1 MGLLAAANGLHESL
15 IARAKR
21 IALSTALAGALTTGL
36 WLAYGHDASA
46 GGETRTLSLYHVHT
60 KESLT
65 ITYKVNGRYLPS
77 ALEKINY
84 ILRDWRRK
92 EVIRID
98 PKTIDLMW
106 ELHADLGSTRPVHI
120 ICGYRSPTTN
130 AFLKRIGRN
139 VAKKSQHMVG
149 KAIDLYFPDV
159 PTEKL
164 RNSALVRQVGGVG
177 YYRGANGFVHI
188 DSGKVRMWPRLPPM
202 QVAKIFRDYRKTIGA
217 RLNRDDQILVATS
230 ESDNDAMKSK
240 VANIASTDYD
250 DEDAGETAADSTA
263 PADATP
269 TPVPRA
275 KPAQRPAEVVDR
287 YPVPLPRP
295 KPIEVLMMA
304 AANMKIEPAAAPP
317 TDVQTNFKSR
327 FDSESLGVI
336 AGAESMAEEPDVTQT
351 ANVSAKGSFA
361 DSLRD
366 GTAENVPMIRPLTTA
381 SAGNDD
387 LFWWPKQLTFSPDQA
402 IRRDGAPQQLVPDD
416 NETIA
421 DMAAPQLSSSSTLMV
436 AQANA
441 ATPPAVPA
449 LRTTS
454 SGKGDL
460 LEVNRSSKGSMLMNE
475 PVAMQKKRQS
485 LSDFIRSLTGTN

>member
-1 MGLLAAANGLHESL
+1 MGLLAAANGLHGSV

-21 IALSTALAGALTTGL
+21 IALTTALAGALTTGL
-36 WLAYGHDASA
+36 YFGYGHDATA

-65 ITYKVNGRYLPS
+65 ITYKVDGRYIPS

-84 ILRDWRRK
+84 LMRDWRRK

-120 ICGYRSPTTN
+120 ICGYRSPNTN

-188 DSGKVRMWPRLPPM
+188 DSGKVRTWPRLAPM
-202 QVAKIFRDYRKTIGA
+202 QLAKIFRDYRKTVGA
-217 RLNRDDQILVATS
+217 RLNRDDQILVVTS

-240 VANIASTDYD
+240 MASLAATDYD
-250 DEDAGETAADSTA
+250 DEDAAETAVEFAAQADETAA
-263 PADATP
+263 
-269 TPVPRA
+269 PVPRA
-275 KPAQRPAEVVDR
+275 KPAQRPAEVVDK
-287 YPVPLPRP
+287 YPIPLPRP

-336 AGAESMAEEPDVTQT
+336 AGAELMAEEPDVAQT

-361 DSLRD
+361 DLLRD
-366 GTAENVPMIRPLTTA
+366 GTAENVPMIKPLTTA
-381 SAGNDD
+381 SASDDD

-416 NETIA
+416 SETIA
-421 DMAAPQLSSSSTLMV
+421 DMATPQLSSSNTLMV

-441 ATPPAVPA
+441 ATPPSIPA
-449 LRTTS
+449 LQTTS
-454 SGKGDL
+454 SSKGDL

-475 PVAMQKKRQS
+475 PVAMRKKRQS